1 MQQIMLEE
9 GIIKLVIRSLTGRSE
24 MEKEY
29 ALKLLLE
36 FSNELDCCAKIALEK
51 GALVLLS
58 SVAENPDYPT
68 LSNLAEEILENLE
81 KVEDNVQHLAMA
93 GRFQPLV
100 TRLCSGMNP
109 TILLFD
115 LGLCG

>member
-1 MQQIMLEE
+1 MLEQ
-9 GIIKLVIRSLTGRSE
+9 GITRLAIRSLTGRSE

-36 FSNELDCCAKIALEK
+36 FSIDTDCCTRIALEK

-58 SVAENPDYPT
+58 SMAANSDYPT
-68 LSNLAEEILENLE
+68 SSNLAEEVLKNLE

-100 TRLCSGMNP
+100 ARLCNGMAP
-109 TILLFD
+109 TFQCKLFN
-115 LGLCG
+115 LS

>member
-1 MQQIMLEE
+1 MLEQ
-9 GIIKLVIRSLTGRSE
+9 GITRLAIRSLTGRSE

-36 FSNELDCCAKIALEK
+36 FSIDTDCCTRIALEK

-58 SVAENPDYPT
+58 SMAANSDHPT
-68 LSNLAEEILENLE
+68 SSNLAEEVLKNLE

-100 TRLCSGMNP
+100 ARLCNGMAP
-109 TILLFD
+109 TFQCKLFN
-115 LGLCG
+115 LS